1 MSKKKDEVVTL
12 KVIVNL
18 EDVMFEP
25 KADSEMYTM
34 IMPTGWGFKVQ
45 REVTE
50 KEKKEIEKEIKK
62 LIAEGVKNNE
72 DD

>member
-1 MSKKKDEVVTL
+1 MSKKKDEAVSL

-25 KADSEMYTM
+25 KEDSEMYTM
-34 IMPTGWGFKVQ
+34 IMPIGWGFKIQ

-50 KEKKEIEKEIKK
+50 KEKKEIEKEIEK

-72 DD
+72 ND